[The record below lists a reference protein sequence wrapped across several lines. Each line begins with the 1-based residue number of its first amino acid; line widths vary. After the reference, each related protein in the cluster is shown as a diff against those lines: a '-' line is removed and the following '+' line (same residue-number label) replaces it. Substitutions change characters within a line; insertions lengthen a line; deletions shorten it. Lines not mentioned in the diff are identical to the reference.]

1 MEMTELAVP
10 VLRERMRLRGITL
23 GRFATEAGIYPND
36 MSRLFRGTLR
46 LGPRRLERIGAAVV
60 RLGLDRD
67 EAPPPPPA
75 EPVVI
80 RIRKL

>member
-1 MEMTELAVP
+1 METTELPVP
-10 VLRERMRLRGITL
+10 VLRERMRARHITL
-23 GRFATEAGIYPND
+23 GRFAVEAGVYPND
-36 MSRLFRGTLR
+36 LSRLFRGTLQ
-46 LGPRRLERIGAAVV
+46 LGPRRMERIGAAVV